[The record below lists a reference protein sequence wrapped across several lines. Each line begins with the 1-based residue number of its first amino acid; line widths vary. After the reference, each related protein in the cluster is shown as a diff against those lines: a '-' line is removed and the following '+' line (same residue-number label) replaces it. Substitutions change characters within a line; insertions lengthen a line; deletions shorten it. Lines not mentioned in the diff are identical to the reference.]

1 MPPPPDLRSTLLSA
15 WRTNNRVT
23 VHLIQHLPTE
33 LWDLAI
39 PGAPRRTIR
48 TVAAHL
54 HNARCM
60 WVKTLGRE
68 HGITA
73 PTRVDHRRV
82 ARRQLVAALKRSS
95 DGIEALLKL
104 GLASRGQVPPSKGYV
119 WRNLSLD
126 VGHVLTY
133 FVAHEAYH
141 RGQIIM
147 VARQTGHRLPR
158 ATTEGL
164 WQWKTDVAGA
174 ARTRRAPLPE

>member
-1 MPPPPDLRSTLLSA
+1 LKVAPPPPDLRATLIAA

-23 VHLIQHLPTE
+23 VHLIERLPTA
-33 LWDLAI
+33 LWDIAV
-39 PGAPRRTIR
+39 PGVPQRTIR
-48 TVAAHL
+48 MIAAHL

-82 ARRQLVAALKRSS
+82 ARRQIVAALKHSS
-95 DGIEALLKL
+95 KGIEALLTL
-104 GLASRGQVPPSKGYV
+104 GLASGGQVPPSKGYV

-133 FVAHEAYH
+133 FVAHEAHH

-147 VARQTGHRLPR
+147 VARQTGHRLPP
-158 ATTEGL
+158 ATTAGL
-164 WQWKTDVAGA
+164 WQWKTDA
-174 ARTRRAPLPE
+174 AKARQRD